1 MRSLRHAAAALVG
14 AALVAAAPPPAAP
27 AAPLERLVERYSPI
41 LMLKRND
48 DLPCG
53 KSGEQYLPA
62 SVEIMLG
69 NPDVKLVLRRKG
81 RNVLMKLGP
90 TSSDIAGLD
99 ENYYLDE
106 PGVPYRPRCTYAR
119 ESQRLTRGRRPVVYA
134 HLARQPGL
142 PGLAL
147 QYWFYYWFNRFNDL
161 HESDWEGIQLAFE
174 ASTVEEAL
182 ARGPT
187 RVAYAQHGGG
197 ELADWDD
204 DKLER
209 RGTHPVVY
217 VSSGSHASQYEQA
230 LYLGRGRQ
238 GSGLGCDDTRPES
251 FAVRPVPIL
260 VPTSGAASWLTYRGH
275 WGQYARGYSSGVTG
289 PNRKARWDTPF
300 AWMSGLRTS
309 TPTMPVS
316 QAAGP
321 TVTDFFCGAVSGLA
335 TVGDFVGN
343 RGWALG
349 LILTA
354 LLLVAAVPVWRTTW
368 NPAPAEPLRQ
378 KRAGGQLLRASTRL
392 YARYAAS
399 MLAIVV
405 VIVAL
410 AVALTR
416 TLQLARENAGVHL
429 KIPLGDP
436 GIDSFSTFVLL
447 APAYPLSLLLVGSPL
462 IALLRHID
470 AGEPARP
477 WAALREVLPLLPRL
491 AGVGLLALLVLGLLE
506 ATVVGLPYA
515 VKKGVDWTFAGQ
527 EVVFERRG
535 LRDGLAASSRR
546 VRGRWWGVAGVGLA
560 LFFIGAV
567 VGPLA
572 GALLIALT
580 GIPLWT
586 INFVGLAFFALTLPF
601 MVNAVTLMY
610 LDPRRAG
617 AAPGADPVPMGSAQH
632 TAAPS

>member
-1 MRSLRHAAAALVG
+1 MRSLRHAAAALIG
-14 AALVAAAPPPAAP
+14 AALVAAAPPPAAA

-81 RNVLMKLGP
+81 RNVLVKLGP

-217 VSSGSHASQYEQA
+217 VSSGSHASQYERA

-260 VPTSGAASWLTYRGH
+260 VPHERGRELAHLSRPLGAVRPRVLERRDGPEQEGALGH
-275 WGQYARGYSSGVTG
+275 ALCVDVG
-289 PNRKARWDTPF
+289 PAHVDSDHAGLAGGGPDGNRLLLR
-300 AWMSGLRTS
+300 SGL
-309 TPTMPVS
+309 
-316 QAAGP
+316 GP
-321 TVTDFFCGAVSGLA
+321 
-335 TVGDFVGN
+335 
-343 RGWALG
+343 
-349 LILTA
+349 
-354 LLLVAAVPVWRTTW
+354 
-368 NPAPAEPLRQ
+368 
-378 KRAGGQLLRASTRL
+378 
-392 YARYAAS
+392 
-399 MLAIVV
+399 
-405 VIVAL
+405 
-410 AVALTR
+410 
-416 TLQLARENAGVHL
+416 
-429 KIPLGDP
+429 
-436 GIDSFSTFVLL
+436 
-447 APAYPLSLLLVGSPL
+447 
-462 IALLRHID
+462 RH
-470 AGEPARP
+470 
-477 WAALREVLPLLPRL
+477 
-491 AGVGLLALLVLGLLE
+491 
-506 ATVVGLPYA
+506 
-515 VKKGVDWTFAGQ
+515 
-527 EVVFERRG
+527 RR
-535 LRDGLAASSRR
+535 
-546 VRGRWWGVAGVGLA
+546 
-560 LFFIGAV
+560 
-567 VGPLA
+567 
-572 GALLIALT
+572 
-580 GIPLWT
+580 
-586 INFVGLAFFALTLPF
+586 
-601 MVNAVTLMY
+601 
-610 LDPRRAG
+610 
-617 AAPGADPVPMGSAQH
+617 
-632 TAAPS
+632 